1 MAFKFTIKA
10 TISGAG
16 LFTATLA
23 AKYESESDSV
33 KLGEAVK
40 KAVAAKAD
48 LYGADLRSADLRGAV
63 LGGGIKASGAR
74 PVFQLGPIGRYGEY
88 ITAFVTTS
96 GAYIRSSEFNGT
108 LKDFR
113 AHIAATGARDGAHLE
128 WIAAIHLIAAHAIAY
143 PATPES
149 TP

>member
-48 LYGADLRSADLRGAV
+48 LYGADLRSADLRGAD
-63 LGGGIKASGAR
+63 LRGKKLSGSR
-74 PVFQLGPIGRYGEY
+74 PFFAVGPIG
-88 ITAFVTTS
+88 S
-96 GAYIRSSEFNGT
+96 RS
-108 LKDFR
+108 D
-113 AHIAATGARDGAHLE
+113 
-128 WIAAIHLIAAHAIAY
+128 
-143 PATPES
+143 
-149 TP
+149 